1 MENKYKYFKR
11 DISWL
16 SFNYR
21 VLLEALDERLPLY
34 ERINFI
40 SIYSSNLEEFYK
52 IRVAD
57 HKAVASGATES
68 DEESVQSARELVEEI
83 NREVNQQLD
92 DRVRIYEQK
101 ILPALQ
107 KNHIIFYQDSH
118 VEPFHQQFIK
128 DFFKEEI
135 FPYLQ
140 PVPVSKDKIV
150 SFLRDNRLYLAI
162 RLYPKEERKEGEGE
176 KERER
181 IEARETREDIEER
194 AIKSARER
202 NEERERKEAREAK
215 EDIEGK
221 EGIEEK
227 GSPILESSRPPLYFV
242 MKQPYAKVPR
252 FIELPCHEKNHYLMF
267 VEDII
272 KANLNLIFPGYDVES
287 CYSIKISRDA
297 DILID
302 DTASSADL
310 VAQLKKKVKKRKIGD
325 VCRFVYDRAMPHDFL
340 DFLVDAFHI
349 HRDELVPGDK
359 HLNLEDLRHLP
370 NPNKSLPNT
379 GKLLPSTGKSLLS
392 TGKSLPSNDKS
403 SPNSGGKSLHSPE
416 KPKPMK
422 LTILDEKESIFNYV
436 ARKDL
441 LLYYPYH
448 SFEHFIHFLY
458 EAVHNPETREIMV
471 TQYRVAENSAVIN
484 TLIAAAQNGKKVT
497 VFVELKA
504 RFDEENNLATA
515 EMMQAAGIK
524 IIYSIP
530 GLKVHA
536 KVALIRRRGL
546 NGEKIPSYAYI
557 STGNFNEKT
566 ATLYADCG
574 LFTCRKEIVNDL
586 YNLFRTLQGKEAPK
600 FTTLLVARFNLI
612 PELNRLIDREIALAD
627 QGKPARI
634 ILKMNA
640 LQDPT
645 MIDRLYE
652 ASEHGVQI
660 DLIIRGICC
669 LIPDQ
674 PYSRNIRITRI
685 VDSFLEHAR
694 IWYFGNGGNP
704 KVFMGSPDWMRRN
717 LYRRIEA
724 ITPVLDPDLRNSLIE
739 MLTIQ
744 LADNQKACRVD
755 AKLQNIFKKRT
766 PGTPAIRAQY
776 TLYNWLCS
784 NNTQQPK
791 DQPAMP
797 Q

>member
-1 MENKYKYFKR
+1 MESKYNYFKR

-68 DEESVQSARELVEEI
+68 DEETVQSARELVEEI
-83 NREVNQQLD
+83 NKEVTRQLD

-101 ILPALQ
+101 ILPALR
-107 KNHIIFYQDSH
+107 KNHIIFYQDNH

-128 DFFKEEI
+128 DFFREEI

-162 RLYPKEERKEGEGE
+162 RVYPKKEEKNKGEETKENIEKYTGECINERNDGEGI
-176 KERER
+176 KVGM
-181 IEARETREDIEER
+181 EA
-194 AIKSARER
+194 ARPNVTDLR
-202 NEERERKEAREAK
+202 H
-215 EDIEGK
+215 
-221 EGIEEK
+221 
-227 GSPILESSRPPLYFV
+227 LYFV

-252 FIELPCHEKNHYLMF
+252 FIELPSREKNHYLMF
-267 VEDII
+267 TEDII
-272 KANLNLIFPGYDVES
+272 KANLNLIFPGYDVDS
-287 CYSIKISRDA
+287 SYCIKISRDA

-325 VCRFVYDRAMPHDFL
+325 VCRFVYDRAMPSEFL
-340 DFLVDAFHI
+340 DFLVDAFRI
-349 HRDELVPGDK
+349 QRDELVPGDK

-370 NPNKSLPNT
+370 NPNKSLH
-379 GKLLPSTGKSLLS
+379 SL
-392 TGKSLPSNDKS
+392 
-403 SPNSGGKSLHSPE
+403 E

-422 LTILDEKESIFNYV
+422 LTVLDEKESIFNYV
-436 ARKDL
+436 AKKDL

-574 LFTCRKEIVNDL
+574 LFTCRKEIVADL
-586 YNLFRTLQGKEAPK
+586 YNLFRTLQGKEDPK

-612 PELNRLIDREIALAD
+612 PELNRLIDREISLAD
-627 QGKPARI
+627 EGKQGRI

-660 DLIIRGICC
+660 DLIVRGICC
-669 LIPDQ
+669 LIPGQ
-674 PYSRNIRITRI
+674 SYSRNIRVTRI

-694 IWYFGNGGNP
+694 IWYFGNDGTP

-724 ITPVLDPDLRNSLIE
+724 ITPVLAPDLRDSLIE
-739 MLTIQ
+739 MLNIQ
-744 LADNQKACRVD
+744 LADNQKACWVD
-755 AKLQNIFKKRT
+755 DKLQNIFKKRT
-766 PGTPAIRAQY
+766 PGTPAVRAQY
-776 TLYNWLCS
+776 TFYDWLNKT
-784 NNTQQPK
+784 NN
-791 DQPAMP
+791 
-797 Q
+797 

>member
-1 MENKYKYFKR
+1 MESKYNYFKR

-68 DEESVQSARELVEEI
+68 DEETVQSARELVEEI
-83 NREVNQQLD
+83 NKEVTRQLD
-92 DRVRIYEQK
+92 DRVRIYEEK
-101 ILPALQ
+101 LLPALR
-107 KNHIIFYQDSH
+107 KNHIIFYQDRH

-128 DFFKEEI
+128 DFFREEI

-162 RLYPKEERKEGEGE
+162 RVYPKKEDKNKGEETKENIEKYTGECINERNDGEGIKVGME
-176 KERER
+176 
-181 IEARETREDIEER
+181 EARPNVT
-194 AIKSARER
+194 
-202 NEERERKEAREAK
+202 
-215 EDIEGK
+215 
-221 EGIEEK
+221 
-227 GSPILESSRPPLYFV
+227 ESRQPLYFV

-252 FIELPCHEKNHYLMF
+252 FIELPSREKNHYLMF
-267 VEDII
+267 TEDII
-272 KANLNLIFPGYDVES
+272 KANLNLIFPGYDVDS
-287 CYSIKISRDA
+287 SYCIKISRDA

-325 VCRFVYDRAMPHDFL
+325 VCRFVYDRGMPHDFL

-349 HRDELVPGDK
+349 QRDELVPGDK

-370 NPNKSLPNT
+370 NPNKSLH
-379 GKLLPSTGKSLLS
+379 SL
-392 TGKSLPSNDKS
+392 
-403 SPNSGGKSLHSPE
+403 E

-436 ARKDL
+436 AKKDL

-574 LFTCRKEIVNDL
+574 LFTCRPKIVADL
-586 YNLFRTLQGKEAPK
+586 YNLFRTLQGKEDPK

-612 PELNRLIDREIALAD
+612 PELNRLIDWEIALAD
-627 QGKPARI
+627 EGKQGRI

-640 LQDPT
+640 LQDPA

-660 DLIIRGICC
+660 DLIVRGICC
-669 LIPDQ
+669 LIPGQ
-674 PYSRNIRITRI
+674 SYSRNIRVTRI

-694 IWYFGNGGNP
+694 IWYFGNDGKP

-724 ITPVLDPDLRNSLIE
+724 ITPILAPDLRDSLIE
-739 MLTIQ
+739 MLNIQ
-744 LADNQKACRVD
+744 LADNQKACWVD
-755 AKLQNIFKKRT
+755 DNLRNIFKKRA
-766 PGTPAIRAQY
+766 PGTPAVRAQY
-776 TLYNWLCS
+776 TFYDWLNKT
-784 NNTQQPK
+784 NN
-791 DQPAMP
+791 
-797 Q
+797 

>member
-1 MENKYKYFKR
+1 MESKYNYFKR

-21 VLLEALDERLPLY
+21 VLLEALDEHLPLY

-68 DEESVQSARELVEEI
+68 DEETVQSARELVEEI
-83 NREVNQQLD
+83 NHEVNRQLD
-92 DRVRIYEQK
+92 DRVRIYEEK
-101 ILPALQ
+101 ILPALR
-107 KNHIIFYQDSH
+107 KNHIIFYQDRH
-118 VEPFHQQFIK
+118 VESFHQQFIK
-128 DFFKEEI
+128 DFFREEI

-162 RLYPKEERKEGEGE
+162 RLYPKEN
-176 KERER
+176 
-181 IEARETREDIEER
+181 
-194 AIKSARER
+194 R
-202 NEERERKEAREAK
+202 NPANRQ
-215 EDIEGK
+215 
-221 EGIEEK
+221 
-227 GSPILESSRPPLYFV
+227 PFYFV

-252 FIELPCHEKNHYLMF
+252 FIELPPRGDNYYIMF
-267 VEDII
+267 TEDII
-272 KANLNLIFPGYDVES
+272 KANLNLIFPGYDVDS
-287 CYSIKISRDA
+287 SYCIKISRDA

-325 VCRFVYDRAMPHDFL
+325 VCRFVYDRAMPQDFL
-340 DFLVDAFHI
+340 DFLVDAFRI

-370 NPNKSLPNT
+370 NPNKSLRRI
-379 GKLLPSTGKSLLS
+379 
-392 TGKSLPSNDKS
+392 
-403 SPNSGGKSLHSPE
+403 E
-416 KPKPMK
+416 KPQPMK
-422 LTILDEKESIFNYV
+422 LNILDEKESIFNYV
-436 ARKDL
+436 AQKDL

-448 SFEHFIHFLY
+448 SFEHFTHFLY

-536 KVALIRRRGL
+536 KVALVRRRGL

-574 LFTCRKEIVNDL
+574 LFTCRKEIVNAL
-586 YNLFRTLQGKEAPK
+586 YNLFRTLQGKEDPK

-612 PELNRLIDREIALAD
+612 PELNRLIDREISLAD
-627 QGKPARI
+627 QGKGGRI

-640 LQDPT
+640 LQDPA

-660 DLIIRGICC
+660 DLIVRGICC
-669 LIPDQ
+669 LIPEQ
-674 PYSRNIRITRI
+674 SYSRNIRVTRI

-694 IWYFGNGGNP
+694 IWYFGNEGHP
-704 KVFMGSPDWMRRN
+704 KVYMGSPDWMRRN

-724 ITPVLDPDLRNSLIE
+724 VTPILDPDLRASLIE
-739 MLTIQ
+739 MLHIQ
-744 LADNQKACRVD
+744 LADNQKACWVD
-755 AKLQNIFKKRT
+755 DKLQNVFKKRAS
-766 PGTPAIRAQY
+766 GTPAVRAQY
-776 TLYNWLCS
+776 DFYEWLK
-784 NNTQQPK
+784 K
-791 DQPAMP
+791 DIVTEM
-797 Q
+797 

>member
-1 MENKYKYFKR
+1 MKNNYNYFKR

-21 VLLEALDERLPLY
+21 VLLEARDEHLPLY

-83 NREVNQQLD
+83 NREVTRQLD
-92 DRVRIYEQK
+92 DRVRIYEEM
-101 ILPALQ
+101 ILPALK
-107 KNHIIFYQDSH
+107 KNHIIFYQSRH
-118 VEPFHQQFIK
+118 VEPFHQKFIK
-128 DFFKEEI
+128 DFFREEI

-140 PVPVSKDKIV
+140 PVPVFKDKII

-162 RLYPKEERKEGEGE
+162 RLYPKEG
-176 KERER
+176 
-181 IEARETREDIEER
+181 
-194 AIKSARER
+194 
-202 NEERERKEAREAK
+202 
-215 EDIEGK
+215 GK
-221 EGIEEK
+221 A
-227 GSPILESSRPPLYFV
+227 LYFV

-252 FIELPCHEKNHYLMF
+252 FIELPAHEGNHYLIF

-272 KANLNLIFPGYDVES
+272 KANLGLIFPGYEVDS
-287 CYSIKISRDA
+287 SYSIKISRDA

-302 DTASSADL
+302 DTTNGADL
-310 VAQLKKKVKKRKIGD
+310 VKQLKQKVKKRKIGD
-325 VCRFVYDRAMPHDFL
+325 VCRFVYDRSMPQDFL
-340 DFLVDAFHI
+340 EFLMDAFHI
-349 HRDELVPGDK
+349 HQDELVPGDK

-370 NPNKSLPNT
+370 NPNKSLR
-379 GKLLPSTGKSLLS
+379 LI
-392 TGKSLPSNDKS
+392 
-403 SPNSGGKSLHSPE
+403 E
-416 KPKPMK
+416 KPKPMR
-422 LTILDEKESIFNYV
+422 LTCLDEKESIFNYV
-436 ARKDL
+436 AKKDL

-448 SFEHFIHFLY
+448 SFDHFIHFLY

-536 KVALIRRRGL
+536 KVALVRRRGS
-546 NGEKIPSYAYI
+546 NGERVPSYAYI

-586 YNLFRTLQGKEAPK
+586 YNLFRTLQGKENLK
-600 FTTLLVARFNLI
+600 FNTLLVARFNLI
-612 PELNRLIDREIALAD
+612 PELNRLIDREISLAE
-627 QGKPARI
+627 QGKEGRI

-640 LQDPT
+640 LQDPA

-652 ASEHGVQI
+652 ASERGVKI
-660 DLIIRGICC
+660 DLIVRGICC
-669 LIPDQ
+669 LIPEQ

-694 IWYFGNGGNP
+694 IWYFGNNGNP
-704 KVFMGSPDWMRRN
+704 DLFIGSPDWMRRN

-724 ITPVLDPDLRNSLIE
+724 VTPILAPDLKNELIE
-739 MLTIQ
+739 LLHIQ
-744 LADNQKACRVD
+744 LADNQKACWVD
-755 AKLQNIFKKRT
+755 SQLNNVFKKR
-766 PGTPAIRAQY
+766 PAGKAAIRAQY
-776 TLYNWLCS
+776 YFYDWLDKQAT
-784 NNTQQPK
+784 TQ
-791 DQPAMP
+791 
-797 Q
+797 

>member
-1 MENKYKYFKR
+1 MESKYNYFKR

-21 VLLEALDERLPLY
+21 VLLEALDEHLPLY

-68 DEESVQSARELVEEI
+68 DEETVQSARELVEEI
-83 NREVNQQLD
+83 NHEVNRQLD
-92 DRVRIYEQK
+92 DRVRIYEEK
-101 ILPALQ
+101 ILPALR
-107 KNHIIFYQDSH
+107 KNHIIFYQDRH

-128 DFFKEEI
+128 DFFREEI

-162 RLYPKEERKEGEGE
+162 RLYPKEN
-176 KERER
+176 
-181 IEARETREDIEER
+181 
-194 AIKSARER
+194 R
-202 NEERERKEAREAK
+202 NPANRQ
-215 EDIEGK
+215 
-221 EGIEEK
+221 
-227 GSPILESSRPPLYFV
+227 PFYFV

-252 FIELPCHEKNHYLMF
+252 FIELPPRGDNYYIMF
-267 VEDII
+267 TEDII
-272 KANLNLIFPGYDVES
+272 KANLNLIFPGYDVDS
-287 CYSIKISRDA
+287 SYCIKISRDA

-325 VCRFVYDRAMPHDFL
+325 VCRFVYDRAMPQDFL
-340 DFLVDAFHI
+340 DFLVDAFRI

-370 NPNKSLPNT
+370 NPNKSLRRI
-379 GKLLPSTGKSLLS
+379 
-392 TGKSLPSNDKS
+392 
-403 SPNSGGKSLHSPE
+403 E
-416 KPKPMK
+416 KPQPMK
-422 LTILDEKESIFNYV
+422 LNILDEKESIFNYV
-436 ARKDL
+436 AQKDL

-448 SFEHFIHFLY
+448 SFLY

-536 KVALIRRRGL
+536 KVALVRRRGL

-586 YNLFRTLQGKEAPK
+586 YNLFRTLQGKEDPK

-612 PELNRLIDREIALAD
+612 PELNRLIDREISLAD
-627 QGKPARI
+627 QGKGGRI

-640 LQDPT
+640 LQDPA

-660 DLIIRGICC
+660 DLIVRGICC
-669 LIPDQ
+669 LIPEQ
-674 PYSRNIRITRI
+674 SYSRNIRVTRI

-694 IWYFGNGGNP
+694 IWYFGNEGHP
-704 KVFMGSPDWMRRN
+704 KVYMGSPDWMRRN

-724 ITPVLDPDLRNSLIE
+724 VTPILDPDLRASLIE
-739 MLTIQ
+739 MLHIQ
-744 LADNQKACRVD
+744 LADNQKACWVD
-755 AKLQNIFKKRT
+755 DKLQNVFKKRAS
-766 PGTPAIRAQY
+766 GTPAVRAQY
-776 TLYNWLCS
+776 DFYEWLK
-784 NNTQQPK
+784 K
-791 DQPAMP
+791 DIVTEM
-797 Q
+797 

>member
-1 MENKYKYFKR
+1 MESKYNYFKR

-68 DEESVQSARELVEEI
+68 DEETVQSARELVEEI
-83 NREVNQQLD
+83 NHEVNRQLD
-92 DRVRIYEQK
+92 DRVRIYEEK
-101 ILPALQ
+101 ILPALR
-107 KNHIIFYQDSH
+107 KNHIIFYQDRR

-128 DFFKEEI
+128 DFFREEI

-140 PVPVSKDKIV
+140 PVPVSKNKIV

-162 RLYPKEERKEGEGE
+162 RLYLKDEKNATNRKP
-176 KERER
+176 
-181 IEARETREDIEER
+181 
-194 AIKSARER
+194 S
-202 NEERERKEAREAK
+202 
-215 EDIEGK
+215 
-221 EGIEEK
+221 
-227 GSPILESSRPPLYFV
+227 YFV

-252 FIELPCHEKNHYLMF
+252 FIELPPHDNLYYIMF
-267 VEDII
+267 TEDII
-272 KANLNLIFPGYDVES
+272 KANLNLIFPGYDVDS
-287 CYSIKISRDA
+287 SYCIKISRDA

-325 VCRFVYDRAMPHDFL
+325 VCRFVYDRAMPEDFL
-340 DFLVDAFHI
+340 DFLIDAFRI

-370 NPNKSLPNT
+370 NPNKSL
-379 GKLLPSTGKSLLS
+379 
-392 TGKSLPSNDKS
+392 
-403 SPNSGGKSLHSPE
+403 HRIE
-416 KPKPMK
+416 KPQPMK

-436 ARKDL
+436 AKKDL

-448 SFEHFIHFLY
+448 SFEHFTHFLY

-536 KVALIRRRGL
+536 KVALVRRRGL

-574 LFTCRKEIVNDL
+574 LFTCRKKIVNDL
-586 YNLFRTLQGKEAPK
+586 HNLFRTLQSKEDPK

-612 PELNRLIDREIALAD
+612 PELNRLIDREISLAD
-627 QGKPARI
+627 QGKDGRI

-645 MIDRLYE
+645 MINRLYE

-660 DLIIRGICC
+660 DLIVRGICC
-669 LIPDQ
+669 LIPGQ
-674 PYSRNIRITRI
+674 SYSRNIRVTRI

-694 IWYFGNGGNP
+694 IWYFGNEGRP
-704 KVFMGSPDWMRRN
+704 KVYMGSPDWMRRN

-724 ITPVLDPDLRNSLIE
+724 VTPILDPDLRSSLIE
-739 MLTIQ
+739 MLNIQ
-744 LADNQKACRVD
+744 LADNQKACLVD
-755 AKLQNIFKKRT
+755 ENLQNVFKKKT
-766 PGTPAIRAQY
+766 PGTPSVRAQY
-776 TLYNWLCS
+776 DFYEWLKL
-784 NNTQQPK
+784 NEGN
-791 DQPAMP
+791 
-797 Q
+797 

>member
-1 MENKYKYFKR
+1 MESKYNYFKR

-68 DEESVQSARELVEEI
+68 DEETVQSARELVEEI
-83 NREVNQQLD
+83 NKEVTRQLD
-92 DRVRIYEQK
+92 DRVRIYEEK
-101 ILPALQ
+101 LLPALR
-107 KNHIIFYQDSH
+107 KNHIIFYQDRH

-128 DFFKEEI
+128 DFFREEI

-162 RLYPKEERKEGEGE
+162 RVYPKKEGNEG
-176 KERER
+176 
-181 IEARETREDIEER
+181 TT
-194 AIKSARER
+194 S
-202 NEERERKEAREAK
+202 
-215 EDIEGK
+215 
-221 EGIEEK
+221 
-227 GSPILESSRPPLYFV
+227 LTESRQPLYFV

-252 FIELPCHEKNHYLMF
+252 FIELPSREKNHYLMF
-267 VEDII
+267 TEDII
-272 KANLNLIFPGYDVES
+272 KANLNLIFPGYDVDS
-287 CYSIKISRDA
+287 SYCIKISRDA

-325 VCRFVYDRAMPHDFL
+325 VCRFVYDRGMPHDFL

-349 HRDELVPGDK
+349 QRDELVPGDK

-370 NPNKSLPNT
+370 NPNKSLH
-379 GKLLPSTGKSLLS
+379 SL
-392 TGKSLPSNDKS
+392 
-403 SPNSGGKSLHSPE
+403 E

-436 ARKDL
+436 AKKDL

-504 RFDEENNLATA
+504 RFDEENNMSTA
-515 EMMQAAGIK
+515 ERMEQAGIR

-536 KVALIRRRGL
+536 KVAVILRKDTEDGCKRRDF
-546 NGEKIPSYAYI
+546 AYL

-566 ATLYADCG
+566 ARIYSDMALLTSNAELITDINKVFAVLEG
-574 LFTCRKEIVNDL
+574 KLAGPT
-586 YNLFRTLQGKEAPK
+586 FRH
-600 FTTLLVARFNLI
+600 LLVARFNMV
-612 PELNRLIDREIALAD
+612 PELTRMIHREIEHVKA
-627 QGKPARI
+627 GRKGRI
-634 ILKMNA
+634 VLKMNG
-640 LQDPT
+640 LHDQN
-645 MIDRLYE
+645 MINELYN
-652 ASEHGVQI
+652 ASENGVEI
-660 DLIIRGICC
+660 DLISGGFVAWFRTVR
-669 LIPDQ
+669 
-674 PYSRNIRITRI
+674 SVRI
-685 VDSFLEHAR
+685 S
-694 IWYFGNGGNP
+694 G
-704 KVFMGSPDWMRRN
+704 
-717 LYRRIEA
+717 
-724 ITPVLDPDLRNSLIE
+724 
-739 MLTIQ
+739 
-744 LADNQKACRVD
+744 
-755 AKLQNIFKKRT
+755 
-766 PGTPAIRAQY
+766 
-776 TLYNWLCS
+776 
-784 NNTQQPK
+784 
-791 DQPAMP
+791 
-797 Q
+797 